1 VTRTVAAARAAGVI
15 GVFALA
21 LAGCSGGDAEPGAGP
36 SSSPVASAPGKGN
49 ADAAKTLPA
58 RWWSWAAAAPK
69 GQNPIADATGK
80 FCARN
85 QPDDVFFL
93 AGTFGE
99 ENVFRKCTIPAGK
112 PVYFPVVNQVCSVAP
127 GKSPAAAIKD
137 CRILNRTLLWAT
149 LNEEPLAFAEASS
162 KGSFRLEPVPGND
175 LRMAAGDAVAW
186 GVWVGPLKL
195 DPGVHVLEI
204 TADTEDFS
212 INVSYGLDVL

>member
-1 VTRTVAAARAAGVI
+1 MTRTVTAARAAGVI
-15 GVFALA
+15 GVLALV
-21 LAGCSGGDAEPGAGP
+21 LAGCGGGGAEPGVSRSP
-36 SSSPVASAPGKGN
+36 SSVASTRGE
-49 ADAAKTLPA
+49 ADAEAAKTLPA

-69 GQNPIADATGK
+69 DQNPIADATGK

-99 ENVFRKCTIPAGK
+99 EDVFRKCTIPAGT
-112 PVYFPVVNQVCSVAP
+112 PVYFPVVNRVCPLDP
-127 GKSPAAAIKD
+127 GESPEAAVKD

-175 LRMAAGDAVAW
+175 LGMAAGDAVAW

-195 DPGVHVLEI
+195 DPGIHVLEI
-204 TADTEDFS
+204 TADTKDLA